1 MKYKVKPAEKST
13 VKITIN
19 FTAEEWEGANNK
31 AYLQNRS
38 RYAVN
43 GFRKGKVPR
52 HVLELYYGKGLFYED
67 ALNLLFQEHYPE
79 ILKKEEKK
87 YTFVGEPTLSLG
99 DDFSEENIVLIAV
112 APVKPDVVIE
122 TYKGIKI
129 PKYEYTVTDAEVE
142 EAINAERER
151 YAETIEIKDRPA
163 QLGDIANIDFVGKK
177 DGVAFEG
184 GSAKGQDL
192 ELGSH
197 SFIEGF
203 EEGVVGMN
211 LEETKDIAL
220 TFPENYSAKDLAGQN
235 AVFTVTLHKLSE
247 KKLPE
252 LDEEFA
258 KKMKC
263 ETVEEYRGKVRS
275 RLKKSAKTRSINDTE
290 NSILNEIAKT
300 ASAEI
305 PDAMIDRECELSLQ
319 RMEYSLMY
327 QGIKLDDYLKY
338 LGKTRE
344 EFKKGYEEDARKTV
358 LRQLIIEKLIK
369 EENIEASEEE
379 VDQKIAEQAKSVGKE
394 PEEYKKTMDPRQK
407 EYIENDVKLTKLFE
421 FLQANNE
428 MISEET
434 K

>member
-1 MKYKVKPAEKST
+1 
-13 VKITIN
+13 
-19 FTAEEWEGANNK
+19 
-31 AYLQNRS
+31 
-38 RYAVN
+38 
-43 GFRKGKVPR
+43 
-52 HVLELYYGKGLFYED
+52 
-67 ALNLLFQEHYPE
+67 
-79 ILKKEEKK
+79 
-87 YTFVGEPTLSLG
+87 
-99 DDFSEENIVLIAV
+99 
-112 APVKPDVVIE
+112 
-122 TYKGIKI
+122 
-129 PKYEYTVTDAEVE
+129 
-142 EAINAERER
+142 
-151 YAETIEIKDRPA
+151 
-163 QLGDIANIDFVGKK
+163 
-177 DGVAFEG
+177 
-184 GSAKGQDL
+184 
-192 ELGSH
+192 
-197 SFIEGF
+197 
-203 EEGVVGMN
+203 MN

-275 RLKKSAKTRSINDTE
+275 RLEQSAKTRSINDTE

>member
-275 RLKKSAKTRSINDTE
+275 RLEQSAKTRSINDTE